1 MRVLAVAAAAAALT
15 LTAAPAVSAHQLTP
29 RWQERPT
36 GTDEQFRGLAPV
48 SRAVAWLAGTH
59 GTVLRT
65 LDGGR
70 HWQNVSPPDA
80 TALEF
85 RDIEAFGPRT
95 AVALSIGAGDA
106 SRVYVTRD
114 AGRSWHVGFTS
125 TEAAAFYDCMTF
137 FDPRHGIAMSDPV
150 DGRFRVIATDD
161 GGDSWHVVDPA
172 GMPPA
177 LPGEFGFAAS
187 GTCLVSSGPRD
198 AWLATG
204 GGAVARVLHSRD
216 RGRTWTAVD
225 TPIRSGP
232 TAGIYSLA
240 FRDPRHGLAV
250 GGDFTTPTDA
260 PDALATTRD
269 GGRRYTLATD
279 PPDQYRSGA
288 AWPAGPVALTVGPTG
303 SDISY
308 DAGRT
313 WHGFDTGSLD
323 AVACTR
329 DLACWGSGAHG
340 RATVLGW
347 GRWPLPSA

>member
-1 MRVLAVAAAAAALT
+1 MRRRHVLAVALAAATLT
-15 LTAAPAVSAHQLTP
+15 LTAAPAASAHQLTP

-48 SRAVAWLAGTH
+48 NRDVAWLAGTH

-70 HWQNVSPPDA
+70 HWQDVSPADA
-80 TALEF
+80 SDLEF
-85 RDIEAFGPRT
+85 RDIEAFGRRT
-95 AVALSIGAGDA
+95 AVALSIGEGDA

-114 AGRSWHVGFTS
+114 AGHSWHVGFTNS
-125 TEAAAFYDCMTF
+125 EPAAFYDCMTF

-150 DGRFRVIATDD
+150 DGKFWIIATAD

-177 LPGEFGFAAS
+177 LPDEFGFAAS

-204 GGAVARVLHSRD
+204 GAAARVLHTRD
-216 RGRTWTAVD
+216 RGRTWTAID

-250 GGDFTTPTDA
+250 GGDFTTPADA
-260 PDALATTRD
+260 PDALATTHD
-269 GGRRYTLATD
+269 GGRTYALAAH
-279 PPDQYRSGA
+279 PPNQYRSGV
-288 AWPAGPVALTVGPTG
+288 AWVAGPVALTVGPTG
-303 SDISY
+303 SDVSY
-308 DAGRT
+308 DAGRS
-313 WHGFDTGSLD
+313 WHAFDGDSLD

-329 DLACWGSGAHG
+329 DLACWGSGADG
-340 RATVLGW
+340 RATVLAW
-347 GRWPLPSA
+347 HR